1 MIFFPLQDLRSFR
14 RYVLVA
20 ALVVKK
26 AVTQMTPEAMNTAQA
41 IGVDDIINEQRVL
54 NTTRRSQRNQRELQR
69 RELQVLGILDEDE

>member
-14 RYVLVA
+14 RSVLVA

-26 AVTQMTPEAMNTAQA
+26 AVTQMTPEAVNTAQA

>member
-1 MIFFPLQDLRSFR
+1 MTFFPLQDLRSFR
-14 RYVLVA
+14 RSVLVA

-26 AVTQMTPEAMNTAQA
+26 AVTQMTPEAMNTAHA

-54 NTTRRSQRNQRELQR
+54 NTHPKITKESTR

>member
-1 MIFFPLQDLRSFR
+1 MTFFPLQDLRSFR
-14 RYVLVA
+14 RSVLVA

-26 AVTQMTPEAMNTAQA
+26 AVTQMTQEAVNTAQA

-54 NTTRRSQRNQRELQR
+54 NTHPKITKESTR